1 MFGKNR
7 GELVLAEE
15 RGWVGGRFGPP
26 KLVGEPRDTEAGDLS
41 PRGFVQAEL
50 LLSERCCVCSK
61 VLYLNEQGS
70 WRAYRRIF
78 RVGARTGEIT

>member
-7 GELVLAEE
+7 GELVLAKECG
-15 RGWVGGRFGPP
+15 RVGGRFGPP

-61 VLYLNEQGS
+61 VLNEQGS